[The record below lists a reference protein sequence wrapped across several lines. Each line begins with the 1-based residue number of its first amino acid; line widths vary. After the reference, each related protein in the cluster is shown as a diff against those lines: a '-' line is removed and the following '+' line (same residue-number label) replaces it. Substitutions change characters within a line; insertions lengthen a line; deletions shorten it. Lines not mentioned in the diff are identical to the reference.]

1 PGALPPPSRQLRVL
15 LVDDDPVNCEVGEAM
30 LNRLGHHA
38 TIATNGASAVTLARD
53 QAFDVILMDL
63 HMPDMDGVEAASRI
77 GKLGLPKM
85 PRIIA
90 VTADV
95 SSSARERLAGA
106 GIAKIVSKPI
116 LVNALREAIEDDPA
130 QETTATQLAAG
141 ALIDRHFL
149 DDQRE
154 LLGAAQIEK
163 LHHLLD
169 ETSARLIDD
178 VAKAAAVGDHAQL
191 ARSAHQLGSAAGT
204 LGLVRLFEHCRDVEL
219 AAPAMSPRERQT
231 AAREL
236 AALQEASMSALNDL
250 LRPAEQRS
258 GS

>member
-1 PGALPPPSRQLRVL
+1 
-15 LVDDDPVNCEVGEAM
+15 M
-30 LNRLGHHA
+30 
-38 TIATNGASAVTLARD
+38 IATNGASAVALARD
-53 QAFDVILMDL
+53 HAFDIILMDL

-95 SSSARERLAGA
+95 SRSARERLAGA
-106 GIAKIVSKPI
+106 GIAKVVSKPI

-149 DDQRE
+149 DDQKE
-154 LLGAAQIEK
+154 LLGPAQIEK
-163 LHHLLD
+163 LHHLL
-169 ETSARLIDD
+169 ETTSAMLIEDID
-178 VAKAAAVGDHAQL
+178 RAATAGDSKRL
-191 ARSAHQLGSAAGT
+191 ARSAHQLGSAAGA
-204 LGLVRLFEHCRDVEL
+204 LGLVRLFDRSREIEL
-219 AAPAMSPRERQT
+219 AAPSMSLPECED

-236 AALQEASMSALNDL
+236 AALREASMRTLNDL
-250 LRPAEQRS
+250 LRPAEQHS